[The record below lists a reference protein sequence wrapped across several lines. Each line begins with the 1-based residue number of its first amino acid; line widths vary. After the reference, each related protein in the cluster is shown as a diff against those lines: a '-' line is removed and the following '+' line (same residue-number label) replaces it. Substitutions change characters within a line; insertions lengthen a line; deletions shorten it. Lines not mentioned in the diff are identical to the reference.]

1 MFVFFSNE
9 MFFVSVKDENLR
21 LALSHGFAFHHAGL
35 LHADREQIEKA
46 YRNGFISI
54 LLSTS
59 TLAMG
64 VNLPAHT
71 VIIKSTEVS

>member
-1 MFVFFSNE
+1 MIFCLYRI
-9 MFFVSVKDENLR
+9 KDEELKR
-21 LALSHGFAFHHAGL
+21 YVALGYGFHHAGL
-35 LHADREQIEKA
+35 SYADREHVENA
-46 YRNGFISI
+46 YRQGMIPI

-71 VIIKSTEVS
+71 VIIKSTEVMKISYL

>member
-1 MFVFFSNE
+1 M
-9 MFFVSVKDENLR
+9 KW
-21 LALSHGFAFHHAGL
+21 ALSHGLAFHHAGL
-35 LHADREQIEKA
+35 LHEDREHIEEA
-46 YRNGFISI
+46 YRNGLISI

-71 VIIKSTEVS
+71 VIIKSTEVSCRIDEFNEMIRLQ